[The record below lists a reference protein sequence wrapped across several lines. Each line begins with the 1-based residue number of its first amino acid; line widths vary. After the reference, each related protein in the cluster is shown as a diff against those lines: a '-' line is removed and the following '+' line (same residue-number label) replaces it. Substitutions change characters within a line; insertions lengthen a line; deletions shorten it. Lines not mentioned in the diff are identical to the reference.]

1 MELNTYHFRRI
12 RTYRS
17 ATAFIETEDEKTI
30 NVKAKDRDAA
40 EAKDRDA
47 AGCRPSM
54 RERRSPDVE
63 DNGFPLRDSPC
74 LKWGL
79 H

>member
-40 EAKDRDA
+40 EAKVAKRKDA
-47 AGCRPSM
+47 VLRC
-54 RERRSPDVE
+54 E
-63 DNGFPLRDSPC
+63 NGDLLTWRIMVFP
-74 LKWGL
+74 
-79 H
+79 